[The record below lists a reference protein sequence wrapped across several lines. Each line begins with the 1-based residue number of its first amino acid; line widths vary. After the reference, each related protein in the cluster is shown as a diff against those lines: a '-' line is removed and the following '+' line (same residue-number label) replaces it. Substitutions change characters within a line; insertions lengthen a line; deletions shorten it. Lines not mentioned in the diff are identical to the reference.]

1 MVRRGLLL
9 LGLVLALTCGPTAI
23 PATPSVSP
31 SASSAPIAS
40 SDLITL
46 RESDGRQ
53 TSIVV
58 RKVATGE
65 LVRTLPDGLLLA
77 DGVTLVTVEG
87 GGASTMIK
95 KIDRRTGATIATH
108 TIDGTWQLNRG
119 YPSFNG
125 ASPDGSHLI
134 LAGGTYNFTDAS
146 GAWTA
151 HTGFG
156 LLDLTSWRIDPIDL
170 AGRYS
175 FQALSNDG
183 KAVFLIESVPP
194 QLPTSAQLR
203 VYDLATR
210 SLGGVT
216 GDAMPPD
223 VGFMPPTYAGGFA
236 FQLFSSTESV
246 EVRPGVITVTGI
258 AKLARIDLTTRKLAT
273 VRLPLDRVPTGED
286 SLAWSLVPSR
296 DGRTLYL
303 VNPQANAIQELDVAS
318 LQIRRSGSL
327 STVRSQRTLLET
339 ALTLLH
345 PTAEGKMGFGTG
357 AALSPDGAS
366 IYVLGATGIWSI
378 DLASLTA
385 KALTRDGAYETVK
398 ISPDGN
404 RLYVLSR
411 EDGHIAAVDAKSGQV
426 LGTMKRGDMP
436 YDILAVDAG

>member
-1 MVRRGLLL
+1 MARKGLLL

-23 PATPSVSP
+23 TTPSVSP
-31 SASSAPIAS
+31 TASLAPIAS

-53 TSIVV
+53 TSVVV

-65 LVRTLPDGLLLA
+65 LVRTLPDGVLLP

-87 GGASTMIK
+87 GGASTLVK
-95 KIDRRTGATIATH
+95 TIDHRTGAIASH
-108 TIDGTWQLNRG
+108 SIDGTWQLNRG
-119 YPSFNG
+119 YPSFTG
-125 ASPDGSHLI
+125 ASPDGSHLV
-134 LAGGTYNFTDAS
+134 LAGGSYNFTDAS

-156 LLDLTSWRIDPIDL
+156 LLDLGSWKVEPIDL

-183 KAVFLIESVPP
+183 TFVFLTEAVPP
-194 QLPTSAQLR
+194 QLPTSSRLR
-203 VYDLATR
+203 VYDLTTR
-210 SLGGVT
+210 SLGDVL
-216 GDAMPPD
+216 GDALPAD
-223 VGFMPPTYAGGFA
+223 VGFMPPTYTGGFA

-258 AKLARIDLTTRKLAT
+258 AKLARIDLTTRTLAT
-273 VRLPLDRVPTGED
+273 IRLPLDRVPTGED

-303 VNPQANAIQELDVAS
+303 VNPQANAIQEVDVAS

-327 STVRSQRTLLET
+327 STVRSQRGLLDT
-339 ALTLLH
+339 ALVVLH
-345 PTAEGKMGFGTG
+345 PTAEAKMGFGTG
-357 AALSPDGAS
+357 AVVSPDGS
-366 IYVLGATGIWSI
+366 SLYVLGATGIWSV
-378 DLASLTA
+378 DLATLSA
-385 KALTRDGAYETVK
+385 KVLRRDGAYETVK
-398 ISPDGN
+398 LSPDGN

-411 EDGHIAAVDAKSGQV
+411 EDGHIAAVDAKSGQL
-426 LGTMKRGDMP
+426 LGTMKRDDMP